1 MTPSM
6 NTLAVRALIALLFAL
21 TGLAEAQV
29 TLQDRTVRSER
40 EGLVWTRTF
49 ERALGPLVGPVDTG
63 ERVWIAAG
71 PHLYALSREG
81 DVLARLHLPGD
92 AAALDGSS
100 GELRVTVRYG
110 GVPETFGV
118 VNDAFEGRVVYPPLA
133 RVTSSLER
141 AAREG
146 LSFDPRRPLDPRGAA
161 ALLRDRA
168 RRDPTNPF
176 TLAFLSVAARRAGDA
191 QTADEAA
198 ENALST
204 RDPFFVHVRL
214 ARFFDSVGQSAF
226 ADRALDLARRSAADL
241 GYDPALPM
249 NRAALLAY
257 GNALGYLDVL
267 LDQQKTRRAEAWIRH
282 LRVLSPRFEGYRGV
296 YARYA
301 DLLEAQGRDGEAFDW
316 RRFSDEVSAGTPY
329 NLGPNALLAT
339 RDVARLATLAVV
351 ASLAAM
357 LLSFGARA
365 WTQQGKDL
373 APLGGRARSWVRHPL
388 SRLRR
393 ILLSYW
399 GFGEKLVLVALLAAL
414 LVSLGAWT
422 WSSRTHARAGADV
435 LNFGTYG
442 GAWFYDGVERLGLD
456 VASRDAR
463 FVRGLAAQLDGDTA
477 TAREQYG
484 LAGDGG
490 CTINNVGVLLADGG
504 DPATARARYRDALAR
519 SPNLVAPAYNL
530 GLEPGGFE
538 ANFQREYRAGPR
550 LCYPDARTVSAA
562 VDGVLTGEI
571 RTITSNPWTYLTR
584 FPSGLP
590 RLLQWTWV
598 GLLLLV
604 CAVSVLWLLVPRV
617 PGSKDARRPW
627 RYRALAFL
635 FPGVAFLD
643 VAWGLVLLLAWA
655 TSLVSGAASF
665 GLVRFPFLLDFSGA
679 GVRTTLL
686 LALAVIYGL
695 NTLLL
700 LLAEIAHARRVRR
713 ADTAA

>member
-1 MTPSM
+1 MTIRVLR
-6 NTLAVRALIALLFAL
+6 TLLALLFAL
-21 TGLAEAQV
+21 AGLAAAQV
-29 TLQDRTVRSER
+29 AVQDHIVRSEG
-40 EGLVWTRTF
+40 EGRTWSRTF

-71 PHLYALSREG
+71 PQLYALSSQG
-81 DVLARLHLPGD
+81 AVLARLHLPGE
-92 AAALDGSS
+92 AVALDGSG

-110 GVPETFGV
+110 AVNETFGV
-118 VNDAFEGRVVYPPLA
+118 VNDTLDGRVVYPPLA
-133 RVTSSLER
+133 NVTSSLER

-146 LSFDPRRPLDPRGAA
+146 LSFDPRRPLDSRGAA
-161 ALLRDRA
+161 ALLRERA
-168 RRDPTNPF
+168 RRDPSNPF
-176 TLAFLSVAARRAGDA
+176 TLAYLSVAARNAGDA
-191 QTADEAA
+191 QSAQEAA
-198 ENALST
+198 ESALQT
-204 RDPFFVHVRL
+204 RDPFFVLVRL
-214 ARFFDSVGQSAF
+214 ARFFDSVGQSAL
-226 ADRALDLARRSAADL
+226 ADRALDLARQNAADL

-257 GNALGYLDVL
+257 GNPLGYLDLL
-267 LDQQKTRRAEAWIRH
+267 LDQQKTRRADAWIRH
-282 LRVLSPRFEGYRGV
+282 LRVLSPRFEGYRDV

-301 DLLEAQGRDGEAFDW
+301 DVLEAQGRDGEAFDW
-316 RRFSDEVSAGTPY
+316 RRFSDELSSGTPY
-329 NLGPNALLAT
+329 NLGPNALLAV

-351 ASLAAM
+351 ASLLAM

-373 APLGGRARSWVRHPL
+373 APLGGRYRSWARHPL

-414 LVSLGAWT
+414 LVVLGAWT
-422 WSSRTHARAGADV
+422 WSSRTYVRAGTDV

-442 GAWFYDGVERLGLD
+442 GAWFYDGLERLGLD
-456 VASRDAR
+456 VASREAR
-463 FVRGLAAQLDGDTA
+463 FVRGLAAQLDDDTA

-484 LAGDGG
+484 LAGKSG
-490 CTINNVGVLLADGG
+490 CNLNNVGVLLAGGG
-504 DPATARARYRDALAR
+504 DPATARARYRDALAL

-538 ANFQREYRAGPR
+538 TNFQRAYRVGPR
-550 LCYPDARTVSAA
+550 LCYPDARSVGAA

-571 RTITSNPWTYLTR
+571 RTITNNPWAYLTR
-584 FPSGLP
+584 FPSGLAQP
-590 RLLQWTWV
+590 LQWAWV
-598 GLLLLV
+598 GLLLFACGL
-604 CAVSVLWLLVPRV
+604 SFLWLLVPRV
-617 PGSKDARRPW
+617 PGSKVARRPW
-627 RYRALAFL
+627 RYRLLAFL

-655 TSLVSGAASF
+655 TSLVAGGATL
-665 GLVRFPFLLDFSGA
+665 GLARFPYLLDFSGA

-686 LALAVIYGL
+686 LALAVTYGL

-700 LLAEIAHARRVRR
+700 LLDEVAHVRRVRATSAR
-713 ADTAA
+713 A